1 MKKFILVALLSLSV
15 SVFAQKE
22 IKEGVMT
29 TKVTMSSDNEQVNA
43 SFAMIGDIGATT
55 HFKGNKARTEQT
67 NQMTGTQTSIVD
79 QEAEKMLMLMDV
91 PVMGKKYMKQDTKK
105 SEEELKDVSVTA
117 NGESKTVA
125 GYDCKGY
132 DVVSKVN
139 GQEIKMKMFV
149 TDKILAQEQYTAMLG
164 GKLKGFP
171 LHMVISMN
179 QGGMAMD
186 ITMEVTEVKAESVP
200 DSKFDMTV
208 PEGYTEMV
216 MPKQ

>member
-91 PVMGKKYMKQDTKK
+91 PMMGKKYMKQDTKK

-216 MPKQ
+216 IPKQ

>member
-91 PVMGKKYMKQDTKK
+91 PMMGKKYMKQDTKK
-105 SEEELKDVSVTA
+105 SEEELKDVTVTA

-216 MPKQ
+216 IPKQ

>member
-91 PVMGKKYMKQDTKK
+91 PMMGKKYMKQDTKK

-208 PEGYTEMV
+208 PEGYTEMA

>member
-1 MKKFILVALLSLSV
+1 MKKFILFALLSLSV